1 MQVIRRTPILS
12 SWWQRVE
19 AMPLPVTEESIPLRI
34 LVQALAIV
42 GIIAMDVAAADVTDV
57 TPMSYWAVPLSI
69 IGATV
74 SWYRRRHRNVPI
86 KFCIALGMLLTLG
99 AFLGRL
105 VTESY
110 DTRLA
115 LAGLLV
121 QLQVLHS
128 FDLPRRKDLGYSMV
142 IGLILLGVAGTV
154 SQTFSFAP
162 LLIVF
167 LTIALPTLVMDYRSR
182 LGFQE
187 SKLAKRRLKSW
198 FGPELS
204 FKRFSLFLAIV
215 LGLGL
220 TIFAFLPR
228 FPGYQLRN
236 FPISAPIEFQGK
248 FDSSQ
253 VKNPGYGTG
262 ENGEGSGAGVD
273 QGVVSGPGQV
283 DETFYYGFNT
293 TINQNLRGEMRPQ
306 VVLRVRSQAAGFWR
320 VMAFDRYT
328 GQGWEVSRNDD
339 ARTLY
344 RHPWSYQFIL
354 PKAKTA
360 SETRDIVQTYTVMSL
375 LPSLIPALAQ
385 PRELYFPLKQVA
397 IDAESSLRSPI
408 ELLEGLTYTV
418 ISEVPY
424 RDRTQLKQAP
434 TTYPQEIQDYYL
446 QIPETIAAKVRQK
459 TQEIL
464 DKAEKPITAPSEQ
477 VLYLAQYLKQN
488 YAMQPELPFFDEDED
503 LVDAFLFRYQGG
515 YPDHF
520 STTLTMMLRSI
531 GIPARLVAGFAPG
544 DFNPFTGLYVVRN
557 TDAYAI
563 TEVYFPEHGWFA
575 FDPIPGHELIP
586 PSIEENQT
594 FTVLR
599 QFWNWVAGWLPSP
612 VTGLFNRM
620 GRAIVWGLAWVV
632 SLFSRGW
639 FGVLSG
645 LLLLTSVGFAG
656 WLAWSGWRNWRYSRW
671 LKKLPPMEGL
681 YRQMLDWLARQGYRK
696 GAAQTPFEYAQQ
708 MNQHHPPRSAETIED
723 ISQAYVRW
731 RYGGEQVSYSPLQKR
746 FQSLR
751 QRSTKRFFKLPLVK
765 PKSR

>member
-1 MQVIRRTPILS
+1 MRVIRRTPILS
-12 SWWQRVE
+12 SWWQRIK

-34 LVQALAIV
+34 LVQSLAV
-42 GIIAMDVAAADVTDV
+42 AGIIAMDVAAADVTDV

-69 IGATV
+69 TGAIV
-74 SWYRRRHRNVPI
+74 SWYRRRYRNIPI

-142 IGLILLGVAGTV
+142 IGLILLGVAATV

-167 LTIALPTLVMDYRSR
+167 LIIALPTLVMDYRSR
-182 LGFQE
+182 LGFQQ
-187 SKLAKRRLKSW
+187 SKLAKRHLKPW

-215 LGLGL
+215 LGFGL
-220 TIFAFLPR
+220 AIFAFLPR

-248 FDSSQ
+248 FDGSQ
-253 VKNPGYGTG
+253 VNNPGYGIG
-262 ENGEGSGAGVD
+262 EDGEGSGAGVG

-293 TINQNLRGEMRPQ
+293 TINQNLRGEMRSQ

-328 GQGWEVSRNDD
+328 GQGWEVSRNDE

-354 PKAKTA
+354 PRARTA

-375 LPSLIPALAQ
+375 LPSLIPALAH
-385 PRELYFPLKQVA
+385 PRELYFPLKQIA
-397 IDAESSLRSPI
+397 IDSESSLRSPI

-434 TTYPQEIQDYYL
+434 TTYPQDVQDYYL
-446 QIPETIAAKVRQK
+446 QIPEPIAAKVRQK

-464 DKAEKPITAPSEQ
+464 DQAETPITAPSEQ

-488 YAMQPELPFFDEDED
+488 YAMQPDLPFFDEDED
-503 LVDAFLFRYQGG
+503 LVEAFLFRYQGG

-563 TEVYFPEHGWFA
+563 TEVYFPDHGWFA

-612 VTGLFNRM
+612 VTGFFNRI
-620 GRAIVWGLAWVV
+620 GQAIVWGLAWAI

-645 LLLLTSVGFAG
+645 LLLLTSIGFAG
-656 WLAWSGWRNWRYSRW
+656 WLTWSGWRNWRYYRW
-671 LKKLPPMEGL
+671 LKRLPPMEGL
-681 YRQMLDWLARQGYRK
+681 YQQMLDWLAGRGYRK
-696 GAAQTPFEYAQQ
+696 GAAQTPLEYALQVGE
-708 MNQHHPPRSAETIED
+708 HHPPRYAETIED

-731 RYGGEQVSYSPLQKR
+731 RYGGEQVSYSSLQQR
-746 FQSLR
+746 FQYLK
-751 QRSTKRFFKLPLVK
+751 QRSARKAFKLPLKKTK
-765 PKSR
+765 P